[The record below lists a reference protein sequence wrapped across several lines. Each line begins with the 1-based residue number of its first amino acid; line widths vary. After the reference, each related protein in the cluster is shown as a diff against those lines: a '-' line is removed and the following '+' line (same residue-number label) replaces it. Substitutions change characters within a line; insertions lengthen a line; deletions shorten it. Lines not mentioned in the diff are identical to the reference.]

1 MTKSN
6 QWDGACHVCG
16 VRVREG
22 EGRVVAD
29 PDARRGFLILCPEHA
44 PEAALE
50 APKPPEA
57 SKLPSIH
64 LDEERYER

>member
-1 MTKSN
+1 MAKSN
-6 QWDGACHVCG
+6 QWDGYCHVCR
-16 VRVREG
+16 VPVREG
-22 EGRVVAD
+22 EGRVITD

-44 PEAALE
+44 PEAALD

-64 LDEERYER
+64 VGEEKFER

>member
-1 MTKSN
+1 
-6 QWDGACHVCG
+6 
-16 VRVREG
+16 VREG
-22 EGRVVAD
+22 EGRVITD

-44 PEAALE
+44 PEAALD

-64 LDEERYER
+64 VGEEKFER